1 MFLFCLIFPDRLF
14 ACRDFFERKFK
25 IMKQNTKKLTTIG
38 ILSAISFVL
47 MMIEFPL
54 PLMPPFLKFDLST
67 VPALIAGFMF
77 GPIGGI
83 LVALVKD
90 LLHLLMTSTG
100 GVGELADFLCTGI
113 MVLCSSLV
121 YLKYRTKKGALIG
134 LCVGIF
140 GLLIVSSLTNAFLLL
155 PLYLNINPVETLPY
169 ITGAILPFNFVK
181 GVILSVVTF
190 ILYKNIS
197 RILK

>member
-1 MFLFCLIFPDRLF
+1 
-14 ACRDFFERKFK
+14 
-25 IMKQNTKKLTTIG
+25 MKLNTKKLTTIG

-54 PLMPPFLKFDLST
+54 PFMPPFLKFDLST
-67 VPALIAGFMF
+67 VPTLVSGFMF
-77 GPIGGI
+77 GPLGGI
-83 LVALVKD
+83 CVALIKD
-90 LLHLLMTSTG
+90 LLHLLMTNTG

-134 LCVGIF
+134 LFVGIL
-140 GLLIVSSLTNAFLLL
+140 GLLLVSSLTNAFLLL
-155 PLYLNINPVETLPY
+155 PLYLNINPLETLSY
-169 ITGAILPFNFVK
+169 ITGAIVPFNFVK
-181 GVILSVVTF
+181 GVILSIVTF

>member
-1 MFLFCLIFPDRLF
+1 MQKNIKR
-14 ACRDFFERKFK
+14 
-25 IMKQNTKKLTTIG
+25 LTTIG

-47 MMIEFPL
+47 MMIEFMIPF
-54 PLMPPFLKFDLST
+54 MPPFLKFDLST
-67 VPALIAGFMF
+67 VPVLFGGFMF

-113 MVLCSSLV
+113 MVLCSSLI
-121 YLKYRTKKGALIG
+121 YSKYHTKKGALIG
-134 LCVGIF
+134 LMVGIL

-155 PLYLNINPVETLPY
+155 PLYLNINPIETFPY
-169 ITGAILPFNFVK
+169 ITSAILPFNFIK
-181 GVILSVVTF
+181 GLILSAVTF